1 MEIPGTSVLFIIEQQ
16 NKVGKEV
23 LICLGPEMSIYI
35 YTALPNCLLIMSMK
49 YVSYGAQLSIKL
61 GAESFP
67 SW

>member
-1 MEIPGTSVLFIIEQQ
+1 MLWTSVLIIIKQQ

-23 LICLGPEMSIYI
+23 LICLGPEMS
-35 YTALPNCLLIMSMK
+35 TALPNCLLIMSMK
-49 YVSYGAQLSIKL
+49 YVSYSAQLSIKL